1 MAQEPRLTVELI
13 VDGKALEM
21 NEFVQKITGNLLW
34 AILKS
39 LRLEKEPGTATFEI
53 TVKQP

>member
-1 MAQEPRLTVELI
+1 MTQEIRLKVEL
-13 VDGKALEM
+13 KADNENIEM

-39 LRLEKEPGTATFEI
+39 LRLDHDPKSVTFKLDI
-53 TVKQP
+53 N

>member
-1 MAQEPRLTVELI
+1 MVKEPSLTVELT
-13 VDGKALEM
+13 VDNKNVEM

-39 LRLEKEPGTATFEI
+39 LRLDKEPASAAFKIEI
-53 TVKQP
+53 RQ